1 MLVVEVLSMDTL
13 QLPSGNAK
21 NKQKGQ
27 IIIACDLQHST

>member
-1 MLVVEVLSMDTL
+1 MLVVEVLSTDTL

-27 IIIACDLQHST
+27 LIIACDLQHNT